1 MKYFITLFMIIFG
14 TFGYAQ
20 SRNTFYV
27 QKKNNDEIKKVYFI
41 GERVNLL
48 CCYSKDSV
56 LKVKGLINE
65 ISEDKIKVNEKWIEV
80 SSIHAIIK
88 HGFFKTF
95 IGSVGMAFGVGLI
108 LIKNKEPGGDG
119 IFTKEEGIAL
129 TVFPIFLSSAAV
141 LLIPIK
147 YGHEKFIFKTHLAQ
161 KK

>member
-48 CCYSKDSV
+48 YGYSEDSL

-88 HGFFKTF
+88 VIKVAQDHIGNFYKRRRHCLDCVSNLFLLRSGFTN
-95 IGSVGMAFGVGLI
+95 S
-108 LIKNKEPGGDG
+108 
-119 IFTKEEGIAL
+119 
-129 TVFPIFLSSAAV
+129 
-141 LLIPIK
+141 
-147 YGHEKFIFKTHLAQ
+147 Y
-161 KK
+161 